1 MKGCDALRPF
11 SAVCHYIKHT
21 DFYLFLIALICS
33 SYSLVLIHSATLS
46 SGSNRYLYVQAAA
59 VIIGIFAFVICSLFD
74 WETLAPMWPWVLGLN
89 VIFQCLLVP
98 FGKNVGGNSSWIAVG
113 PITIQPAEIGKLLFI
128 FSFTAHVTLVADR
141 INYWKNLVLLGLH
154 TLLLMGVIMVTSSD
168 MGMAL
173 AYLAICIIMLF
184 AAGLSL
190 KWFACGAV
198 LGVAAIPFVWHVIA
212 DYQKQRILV
221 LFDPSI
227 NPDISYQTTQSK
239 MAIGAG
245 EMYGSGY
252 MQGNVTQ
259 YGNLPAKRTDLI
271 FSVAG
276 EELGFIGAIAIVVLL
291 CLLILR
297 LFYVAYRANDTFS
310 TLLVVGIAGMFLFQ
324 TFENIY
330 MCIGLFPVMG
340 LTLPFFSYGGSS
352 VVTMYCAVGIAA
364 GVRMRVKPSWLKQ

>member
-1 MKGCDALRPF
+1 MRPF
-11 SAVCHYIKHT
+11 SSACHYLKHT
-21 DFYLFLIALICS
+21 DLYLLLI
-33 SYSLVLIHSATLS
+33 SLVCSCFGLILIHSATLS
-46 SGSNRYLYVQAAA
+46 SDTNRFLYVQSAA
-59 VIIGIFAFVICSLFD
+59 ILIGICAFIVFSLFD
-74 WETLAPMWPWVLGLN
+74 WESLTPIWPWILGAN
-89 VIFQCLLVP
+89 VIFQCLLIP
-98 FGKNVGGNSSWIAVG
+98 FGKNVGGNSSWIVLG
-113 PITIQPAEIGKLLFI
+113 PITIQPAELGKLLFI
-128 FSFTAHVTLVADR
+128 FTFAAHVSLVADH
-141 INYWKNLVLLGLH
+141 INYWKTLILLGFH
-154 TLLLMGVIMVTSSD
+154 TLLLMGIIMVTSSD

-173 AYLAICIIMLF
+173 AYMAICVVVLF

-198 LGVAAIPFVWHVIA
+198 LTVAGIPFIWHFIQG
-212 DYQKQRILV
+212 YQKQRILV

-227 NPDISYQTTQSK
+227 NTDISYQTTQSK

-245 EMYGSGY
+245 KMYGLGY

-276 EELGFIGAIAIVVLL
+276 EELGFVGCIAIIMLL

-297 LFYVAYRANDTFS
+297 LFYVAFRANDTFS

-340 LTLPFFSYGGSS
+340 LTLPFYSYGGSS
-352 VVTMYCAVGIAA
+352 IVTMYCAVGMAA